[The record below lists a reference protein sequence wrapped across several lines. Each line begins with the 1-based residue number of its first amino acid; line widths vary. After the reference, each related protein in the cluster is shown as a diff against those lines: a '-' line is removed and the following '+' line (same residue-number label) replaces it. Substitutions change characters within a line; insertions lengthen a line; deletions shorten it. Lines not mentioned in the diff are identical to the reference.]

1 MSKSP
6 YVPQPR
12 LEDRVFSLCRLNAM
26 TAPRSIILGMTGA
39 SGADYGLRLLHC
51 LLEAGRPVQ
60 LLISKAAQIV
70 IPMETDLRLP
80 GRPRD
85 IQRALVEHYH
95 CDSGQLHVYGQDE
108 WTAPPASGSALAQA
122 MVVCP
127 CTTGTL
133 AAIANG
139 NSDNLLERAA
149 DVTLK
154 ERRKLILVV
163 RETPLSVIHL
173 ENMLR
178 LARAGAVILPANP
191 GFYYRPATVAEL
203 VDFIVARILDQLEIP
218 HALLPR
224 WGQKPDEVNS

>member
-1 MSKSP
+1 
-6 YVPQPR
+6 
-12 LEDRVFSLCRLNAM
+12 M
-26 TAPRSIILGMTGA
+26 TAPLPIILGMTGA
-39 SGADYGLRLLHC
+39 SGADYGLRLLQC
-51 LLEAGRPVQ
+51 LLSAGQPVQ

-70 IPMETDLRLP
+70 IHMETELRLP

-85 IQRALVEHYH
+85 IQRVLVEQYR
-95 CDSGQLHVYGQDE
+95 CDPEQLRVFGQDE
-108 WTAPPASGSALAQA
+108 WTAPPASGSARARA

-127 CTTGTL
+127 CTTGAL

-154 ERRKLILVV
+154 EGRKLILAL

-178 LARAGAVILPANP
+178 LARAGAVILPTSP
-191 GFYYRPATVAEL
+191 GFYYRPTTAAEL
-203 VDFIVARILDQLEIP
+203 VDFIVARILDQLDIP
-218 HALLPR
+218 HTLLPR
-224 WGQKPDEVNS
+224 WGEPPEPS

>member
-1 MSKSP
+1 MPEPLVSRP
-6 YVPQPR
+6 
-12 LEDRVFSLCRLNAM
+12 L
-26 TAPRSIILGMTGA
+26 ILGMTGA

-51 LLEAGRPVQ
+51 LLEAGHPVH
-60 LLISKAAQIV
+60 LLLSKAAQVV
-70 IPMETDLRLP
+70 IHMETELRLP

-85 IQRALVEHYH
+85 IQQVLTEHYR
-95 CDSGQLHVYGQDE
+95 CDPGQLRVYGQDE
-108 WTAPPASGSALAQA
+108 WTAPPASGSALARA

-127 CTTGTL
+127 CTTGAL

-154 ERRKLILVV
+154 ERRQLILVP

-191 GFYYRPATVAEL
+191 GFYYRPTRIAEL
-203 VDFIVARILDQLEIP
+203 VDFIVARVLDQLDIP
-218 HALLPR
+218 HALVPR
-224 WGQKPDEVNS
+224 WGREPESR

>member
-1 MSKSP
+1 MPEPLASRP
-6 YVPQPR
+6 
-12 LEDRVFSLCRLNAM
+12 
-26 TAPRSIILGMTGA
+26 IILGMTGA
-39 SGADYGLRLLHC
+39 SGADYGLRLLQC

-60 LLISKAAQIV
+60 LLISKAARIV
-70 IPMETDLRLP
+70 IHMETDLRLP
-80 GRPRD
+80 GRSRD
-85 IQRALVEHYH
+85 IQQVLAEHYR
-95 CDSGQLHVYGQDE
+95 CDPGQLRVFGQDE

-127 CTTGTL
+127 CTTGAL

-149 DVTLK
+149 DVSLK
-154 ERRKLILVV
+154 EGRKLILAL

-178 LARAGAVILPANP
+178 LARAGAVILPTNP
-191 GFYYRPATVAEL
+191 GFYYRPVKATEL

-224 WGQKPDEVNS
+224 WGEKSEPR

>member
-1 MSKSP
+1 MTP
-6 YVPQPR
+6 PR
-12 LEDRVFSLCRLNAM
+12 
-26 TAPRSIILGMTGA
+26 PIILGMTGA
-39 SGADYGLRLLHC
+39 SGADYGLRLLQC
-51 LLEAGRPVQ
+51 LLEASQPVQ

-70 IPMETDLRLP
+70 IHMETELRLP

-85 IQRALVEHYH
+85 IQRVLVEQYR
-95 CDSGQLHVYGQDE
+95 CDPEQLRVFGQDE
-108 WTAPPASGSALAQA
+108 WTAPPASGSARARA

-127 CTTGTL
+127 CTTGAL

-154 ERRKLILVV
+154 EGRKLILAL

-178 LARAGAVILPANP
+178 LARAGAVILPTCP
-191 GFYYRPATVAEL
+191 GFYHRPTTAAEL
-203 VDFIVARILDQLEIP
+203 VDFIVARILDQLDIP
-218 HALLPR
+218 HTLLPR
-224 WGQKPDEVNS
+224 WGEPLEPS

>member
-1 MSKSP
+1 MP
-6 YVPQPR
+6 DHP
-12 LEDRVFSLCRLNAM
+12 
-26 TAPRSIILGMTGA
+26 IILGMTGA
-39 SGADYGLRLLHC
+39 SGADYGLRLLQC
-51 LLEAGRPVQ
+51 LLDAGHPVQ

-70 IPMETDLRLP
+70 IHMETELRLP

-85 IQRALVEHYH
+85 IQRVLVERYR
-95 CDSGQLHVYGQDE
+95 CDPEQLRVFGQEE
-108 WTAPPASGSALAQA
+108 WTAPPASGSARARA

-149 DVTLK
+149 DVALK
-154 ERRKLILVV
+154 EGRKLILAL

-178 LARAGAVILPANP
+178 LARAGAVILPTNP
-191 GFYYRPATVAEL
+191 GFYYRPTTAAEL
-203 VDFIVARILDQLEIP
+203 VDFIVARILDQLDIP

-224 WGQKPDEVNS
+224 WGEPLEPS